1 MKGHIALN
9 MDSNVNLMLNLGKS
23 MLVYDKAFEIN
34 EIHQEIDCVNS
45 DDLKKIANDY
55 LHPSNCSSLIFD
67 LK

>member
-34 EIHQEIDCVNS
+34 EIHQEIDCITS
-45 DDLKKIANDY
+45 ADLKKIANDY
-55 LHPSNCSSLIFD
+55 LNPSNCSTLTFD